1 VVLYFYKGTSVP
13 VPVPVPVPHITGTRE
28 TDLFPF

>member
-1 VVLYFYKGTSVP
+1 MVLYFYKGTSVP